1 MARYGA
7 VVMGAGPAGE
17 VAASR
22 LNAQGVKVA
31 LVERELV
38 GGECAYWA
46 CIPSKTLLRPPETR
60 SEAERAAGVSAPAI
74 AWADVAAY
82 RDFMIRNLD
91 DRGQVDGYRDQG
103 VDVFKGDGRIAGPGQ
118 VEVGGQTLHYGAHRR
133 RNGQRRA
140 DPRDRRA

>member
-1 MARYGA
+1 VNAARYGA
-7 VVMGAGPAGE
+7 VIMGAGPAGE

-60 SEAERAAGVSAPAI
+60 SEAERVAGVSAPALYL
-74 AWADVAAY
+74 AAQAFTRDVSTLSCCAD
-82 RDFMIRNLD
+82 
-91 DRGQVDGYRDQG
+91 
-103 VDVFKGDGRIAGPGQ
+103 
-118 VEVGGQTLHYGAHRR
+118 
-133 RNGQRRA
+133 
-140 DPRDRRA
+140 

>member
-1 MARYGA
+1 MNAARYGA

-60 SEAERAAGVSAPAI
+60 SPISVLRDTVAQFPTFTEAYLKGVES
-74 AWADVAAY
+74 
-82 RDFMIRNLD
+82 L
-91 DRGQVDGYRDQG
+91 
-103 VDVFKGDGRIAGPGQ
+103 
-118 VEVGGQTLHYGAHRR
+118 EL
-133 RNGQRRA
+133 
-140 DPRDRRA
+140 